1 MSEKQK
7 KGKKEKI
14 VYVDDGRSLADMSV
28 LDTARKRDGG
38 NPRAPKR
45 EAPRPRASFRE
56 QLDTYFAAVRMMLG
70 PMFVTMGIISVA
82 FLLLWLLA
90 R

>member
-1 MSEKQK
+1 MSEKPK
-7 KGKKEKI
+7 KGKKEKT
-14 VYVDDGRSLADMSV
+14 VYIDDGRSLADMSV

-38 NPRAPKR
+38 NPRAPR
-45 EAPRPRASFRE
+45 RDAPRPRASFRE
-56 QLDTYFAAVRMMLG
+56 QWNTYFAAVKMMLG
-70 PMFVTMGIISVA
+70 PMFITMGIISVA